1 MGVVEEPGLILRHR
15 LTVDAYLRMGEAGV
29 LDTDAQVELI
39 DGDVVDMAPMR
50 SRHASVVRRLNAALV
65 RAVGDRAQVSCQLPL
80 VLGDRSAPEPDL
92 MLLAPRADFYRQ
104 AHPVAADVRLLIE
117 VSDTTSDYDRLVKLP
132 LYARHGVIEVW
143 IIDLDH
149 ALVHGCRKPQADS
162 YADIVTT
169 AAPGPMVPAALPG
182 VSIDLTGVL
191 A

>member
-1 MGVVEEPGLILRHR
+1 MDVVEEPGLILRHR
-15 LTVDAYLRMGEAGV
+15 LTVDEYLRMGEAGV
-29 LDTDAQVELI
+29 LDADAQVELI

-50 SRHASVVRRLNAALV
+50 SRHASVVGRLNAVLA
-65 RAVGDRAQVSCQLPL
+65 RAVGDRALVWCQLPL

-92 MLLAPRADFYRQ
+92 MLLAPRADYYRQ

-117 VSDTTSDYDRLVKLP
+117 VSDTTSDYDRRVKLP
-132 LYARHGVIEVW
+132 LYARHGVVEVW

-149 ALVHGCRKPQADS
+149 GLVHRCRKPQADA
-162 YADIVTT
+162 YADIETG
-169 AAPGPMVPAALPG
+169 AEPWSMVPAALPG